1 MMQLDVMDAKPD
13 PPSPFYALV
22 DASQVFTLEFPVDQ
36 DGVGPVC
43 DEAGELIERY
53 IATWEA
59 EEFELVPLGEG
70 RYRLS
75 SKDFSVMS
83 ALRLRW
89 GDEFIAETTAD
100 GHLRL
105 LRIILPRRFKHY
117 CFVTSH
123 GFNNENPIA
132 KVVHSFEGGWETELG
147 GFLTLTVPL
156 HVAAEFERKMDAEA
170 LFPVMFLGSA

>member
-1 MMQLDVMDAKPD
+1 MPCFTEADMPD
-13 PPSPFYALV
+13 SPSPFYALV
-22 DASQVFTLEFPVDQ
+22 DASQAFTLEFPVDQ
-36 DGVGPVC
+36 DGIGPVC
-43 DEAGELIERY
+43 DEAGELIERC

-59 EEFELVPLGEG
+59 EELELVPLGEG

-75 SKDFSVMS
+75 SKDFSIMS

-89 GDEFIAETTAD
+89 GDEFFAETTAD

-117 CFVTSH
+117 CFVNSL

-132 KVVHSFEGGWETELG
+132 KVVHSFEGGWETELNG
-147 GFLTLTVPL
+147 LLTLTVPV
-156 HVAAEFERKMDAEA
+156 HAASAFESKMKAEA
-170 LFPVMFLGSA
+170 LFPVVFLGHA

>member
-1 MMQLDVMDAKPD
+1 MDAIPD
-13 PPSPFYALV
+13 SPSPFYALV

-36 DGVGPVC
+36 DGFGPVC
-43 DEAGELIERY
+43 DEAGELIERC
-53 IATWEA
+53 ISTWEA
-59 EEFELVPLGEG
+59 EELELVPLGEG

-89 GDEFIAETTAD
+89 GDEFDAATTAD

-105 LRIILPRRFKHY
+105 LRMILPRRFKHY
-117 CFVTSH
+117 CFVTSP

-132 KVVHSFEGGWETELG
+132 KVVHSFEGGWETEFDG
-147 GFLTLTVPL
+147 HLTLTVPV
-156 HVAAEFERKMDAEA
+156 HTASAFERQMEAEV
-170 LFPVMFLGSA
+170 LFPVVFLGHA